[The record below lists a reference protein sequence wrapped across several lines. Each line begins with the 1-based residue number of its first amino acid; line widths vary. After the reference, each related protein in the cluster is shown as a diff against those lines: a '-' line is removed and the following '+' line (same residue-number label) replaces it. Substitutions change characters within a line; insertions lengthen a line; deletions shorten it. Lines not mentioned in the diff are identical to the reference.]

1 MRLMLFIMSLC
12 LLVVATGARAEPY
25 KLQPGDTLEVWVA
38 QDERMNREA
47 IISPDGTLSLPL
59 VGQIEAQDLTV
70 DQLEQEL
77 SQKLAGFF
85 KGELNLSVML
95 QPGAQH
101 MPMIYVV
108 GDVDAPGSF
117 PYRPTM
123 TVLHAV
129 TVAGGLYRTPMEA
142 RDQDRALVVENQ
154 LAETRRR
161 IADTTLRIARLNAEL
176 AGRQDIELPAGALPE
191 MSETERQNLV
201 ERERQVLKANI
212 DEVNAQRNAQTQLS
226 TLGDSGIEA
235 LRRRM
240 ESVNRRIDL
249 ANQRL
254 ASTSALV
261 AKGLSHASAKLE
273 LEAEVAELREQGD
286 ELQNDLSALEG
297 ANLTE
302 KTRVDT
308 YLNERQA
315 RLLAELHDNERQL
328 QSAKAALIQDE
339 RVMSIYTNSEIS
351 ERRGI
356 EAHYSIMRSQDGDVS
371 EVPAT
376 ETTLLRPGDLVRVA
390 YQRNGQR
397 SASIDGTQAGG
408 SN

>member
-356 EAHYSIMRSQDGDVS
+356 EAHYSIMLSQDGDVS
-371 EVPAT
+371 
-376 ETTLLRPGDLVRVA
+376 
-390 YQRNGQR
+390 
-397 SASIDGTQAGG
+397 
-408 SN
+408 